1 MIYVTVSYR
10 IKPEFVPE
18 NKANIDKFLKDF
30 KSLDTSEFE
39 YRVFLKEDGKTFV
52 HTSSYVDVSVQN
64 KILNVPS
71 FLEFQ
76 RRRDESG
83 LNDSHL
89 VEILEC
95 VGGTSQPLQNG

>member
-1 MIYVTVSYR
+1 MIHVTVSYQV
-10 IKPEFVPE
+10 KPGFVSE
-18 NKANIDKFLKDF
+18 NKANIHKFLKDF
-30 KSLDTSEFE
+30 KTLDTSEFE

-52 HTSSYVDVSVQN
+52 HTSSYVDGSVQN

-83 LNDSHL
+83 LNNSHQ
-89 VEILEC
+89 VEILERI
-95 VGGTSQPLQNG
+95 GGTNQSL

>member
-1 MIYVTVSYR
+1 MIHVTVSYQV
-10 IKPEFVPE
+10 KPEFVSE
-18 NKANIDKFLKDF
+18 NKANIHKFLKDF
-30 KSLDTSEFE
+30 KTLDTSEFE

-52 HTSSYVDVSVQN
+52 HTSSYVDGSVQN

-83 LNDSHL
+83 LNNSHQ
-89 VEILEC
+89 VEILERI
-95 VGGTSQPLQNG
+95 GGTNQSL